1 VFVTLARIVK
11 PQGRR
16 GEVAADLSTDFPE
29 RFADR
34 RRLWA
39 ESPQGERREFE
50 LEDFWPHKGRI
61 VLKFRGVDSIS
72 AAEELA
78 GWEIQIPQGER
89 APLEPGATYV
99 SDLVGC
105 QVVADGRDLGS
116 VVAVQF
122 GAGPAPLLVVQEGPR
137 EFLLPFAE
145 EFVEELDVGKRMVRL
160 KLPEGLLELNPPTAE
175 RAGQRQKRRGRRK

>member
-1 VFVTLARIVK
+1 MFVTLARIVK

-39 ESPQGERREFE
+39 ESPQGERRQFE

-78 GWEIQIPQGER
+78 GWEIQIPRDER
-89 APLEPGATYV
+89 VPLEPGATYV

-105 QVVADGRDLGS
+105 QVVADGRDLGP

-145 EFVEELDVGKRMVRL
+145 EFVEETRCRQAHGAFETSRR
-160 KLPEGLLELNPPTAE
+160 TA
-175 RAGQRQKRRGRRK
+175 GT